1 MLEKLIKAINEKK
14 LEVKNL
20 VEQDR
25 IEDATAAKEELKKL
39 QAKFDLLKD
48 MQDDETAGMAQTI
61 KNAVGVKE
69 VTALDKE
76 DAIHAFADA
85 ARHRFQNVNKEGT
98 GADGGYT
105 VPEDIQTKINKYK
118 EAKFSLQDLV
128 DVESVTTNSGRRTY
142 QTKAQHTGF
151 TAVGEGAAIGAKSG
165 PQFGVVSYNIAKY
178 GGYLPVTNELL
189 EDSDANIANTLIQW
203 LGDEDIATRNALIVA
218 KFKAATKTAK
228 ISSIDDIKTE
238 VNVTLGSA
246 YAGSVAVI
254 TNDDGFNWLDQLKK
268 SAGSNEYLLKPNQDQ
283 TSPIKYTLAV
293 GASNIPVVVVPNAIL
308 ASTVTKHE
316 GTVVSTAVP
325 IFIGDAKEYVKVF
338 DRKKLTIKN
347 SDVATV
353 GSGNN
358 IINAFESDMT
368 IFRGIERL
376 DVEVKD
382 ADALVYGTL
391 TLGE

>member
-1 MLEKLIKAINEKK
+1 M
-14 LEVKNL
+14 
-20 VEQDR
+20 
-25 IEDATAAKEELKKL
+25 
-39 QAKFDLLKD
+39 
-48 MQDDETAGMAQTI
+48 
-61 KNAVGVKE
+61 
-69 VTALDKE
+69 
-76 DAIHAFADA
+76 
-85 ARHRFQNVNKEGT
+85 
-98 GADGGYT
+98 
-105 VPEDIQTKINKYK
+105 
-118 EAKFSLQDLV
+118 
-128 DVESVTTNSGRRTY
+128 
-142 QTKAQHTGF
+142 
-151 TAVGEGAAIGAKSG
+151 
-165 PQFGVVSYNIAKY
+165 
-178 GGYLPVTNELL
+178 
-189 EDSDANIANTLIQW
+189 
-203 LGDEDIATRNALIVA
+203 
-218 KFKAATKTAK
+218 
-228 ISSIDDIKTE
+228 
-238 VNVTLGSA
+238 
-246 YAGSVAVI
+246 I

-308 ASTVTKHE
+308 ASTVTEHE